1 VARLD
6 WLTHDDFSG
15 RLGDPFEVTVD
26 DGPALTL
33 VLAESSLGEE
43 LGGPGPEGQERLQ
56 FSLTFRGPATPF
68 LPQGTYE
75 LSHAELGELPL
86 FLVPLGPQDDD
97 MRYEAAFA

>member
-6 WLTHDDFSG
+6 WLTPDDFSG
-15 RLGDPFEVTVD
+15 RVGELFHVTVD
-26 DGPALTL
+26 DGQPLAL
-33 VLAESSLGEE
+33 VLAELSLGDE

-56 FSLTFRGPATPF
+56 FSLMFRGPATRF

-75 LSHAELGELPL
+75 VTNAELGELPL
-86 FLVPLGPQDDD
+86 FLVPLGPQDDQ